1 MNMVFRPRGVWPGTV
16 TAQSFF
22 TSADEAAAWLANTCS
37 ELMGLRPQVDGGRR
51 LIADPTMFKQG
62 YRETA
67 KLLHPDNLKTG
78 NTEKFR
84 LLQAAKELIEKAVPV

>member
-1 MNMVFRPRGVWPGTV
+1 MNMVFRPLGVWPGTV

-37 ELMGLRPQVDGGRR
+37 ELMGLRPQVGGGRR
-51 LIADPTMFKQG
+51 LIADPTMFKQV